1 VKIKFVK
8 PSESK
13 RETRAV
19 DVDALR
25 IWHPFTRGG
34 SDTKLPRIVSG
45 EGAWLFAD
53 DGRRILDAISS
64 WWVNL
69 HGHAH
74 PKIADAIAEQP
85 RRLEHVLL
93 AGFVHEPVERLAEE
107 LRRVVPAE
115 LKHVFFSDDGST
127 AVEVA
132 LKMAVQYWR
141 NVGHAEKSEIVALQ
155 HGYHGDTAGAMS
167 VSDDSTFTAAFADMR
182 FPVHRV
188 HSAYCYRCPVGLK
201 RESCNIECVDSLEKL
216 LVERGDKIA
225 ALIVEPLLQGAGGMI
240 VHPVEFLQRMRKL
253 TAQHNVLLIADEV
266 LTGFG
271 RCGAMFASELAE
283 ISPDVMCVSKGITG
297 GFLTLGATL
306 VTEEIFQAFGGEDPA
321 RTFWHG
327 HSYTGNPI
335 ACAAA
340 VANLEI
346 FRTEPVFE
354 RISGIAKIHAERL
367 PGLSQNSAV
376 GDVRTIG
383 TMAAIELRAGDAGY
397 LSELRPKLY
406 EYFLKRDILLRPLGN
421 VIYILP
427 PYCIEATDLH
437 RVYDVIEE
445 AIRAVA

>member
-1 VKIKFVK
+1 MK
-8 PSESK
+8 PVASK
-13 RETRAV
+13 RETSAV

-34 SDTKLPRIVSG
+34 ADAQLPRIVRG
-45 EGAWLFAD
+45 EGAWLFTD

-74 PKIADAIAEQP
+74 PRIANAIAEQA

-107 LRRVVPAE
+107 LRRVVPAD

-132 LKMAVQYWR
+132 LKMAIQYWR
-141 NVGHAEKSEIVALQ
+141 NIGRGEKSEIVALE

-167 VSDDSTFTAAFADMR
+167 VSDDSPFTAAFAGMR

-188 HSAYCYRCPVGLK
+188 HSAYCHRCPVGLK
-201 RESCNIECVDSLEKL
+201 RESCHVECADSLEKL
-216 LVERGDKIA
+216 LNQRGDKIA
-225 ALIVEPLLQGAGGMI
+225 AVIVEPLLQGAGGMI
-240 VHPVEFLQRMRKL
+240 VHPLEFLQRVRKL
-253 TAQHNVLLIADEV
+253 TEERNVLLIADEV

-271 RCGAMFASELAE
+271 RCGAMFASELAGVV
-283 ISPDVMCVSKGITG
+283 PDIMCVSKGITG
-297 GFLTLGATL
+297 GFLPLGATL
-306 VTEEIFQAFGGEDPA
+306 VTERIFDAFGGEDPA

-354 RISGIAKIHAERL
+354 RIAGIAAIHAERL
-367 PGLSQNSAV
+367 PAFSRKEAV

-397 LSELRPKLY
+397 LSDLRPKLY

-427 PYCIEATDLH
+427 PYCVESSELH

-445 AIRAVA
+445 AIGAVV